1 MINWTLLRKQKA
13 WLLAQPECPEAQGL
27 ISLLDHL
34 QDTAV
39 DEGAATEAEVFG
51 PMVDI

>member
-1 MINWTLLRKQKA
+1 MINWTLLRQQKA
-13 WLLAQPECPEAQGL
+13 WLLAQPECPEAEGL

-39 DEGAATEAEVFG
+39 LEGADEYHVFG
-51 PMVDI
+51 PTETV